1 LARLKSEGKFNGMA
15 ERFFILWHAL
25 VRRVAGAR
33 ATPAARERTLA
44 SAVFAGIFVFAAG
57 SVDYLITG
65 GPDWNPGGGEL
76 QSAQIAERAAPTSL
90 QVASFEPPPSFPA
103 MPAIEAP
110 EFDGPV
116 ADLLGGP
123 DPWAPADYEDE
134 SAPSAE
140 FNETPSAG
148 KQIEIAYPA
157 EPSFAAGKNK
167 PLTTIS

>member
-1 LARLKSEGKFNGMA
+1 MA
-15 ERFFILWHAL
+15 ERFSILRRAL
-25 VRRVAGAR
+25 AQCVDSLR
-33 ATPAARERTLA
+33 AAPAARERTLA

-76 QSAQIAERAAPTSL
+76 QSAQIVERVAPTSL

-103 MPAIEAP
+103 LLAVEAP
-110 EFDGPV
+110 EFEGPV
-116 ADLLGGP
+116 ADLLGGS
-123 DPWAPADYEDE
+123 DEWAAADYEDE

-140 FNETPSAG
+140 FHESPSAG

-157 EPSFAAGKNK
+157 EPSFAAGKTK
-167 PLTTIS
+167 PLATVS